1 MQIGSMVL
9 AFLVGMGL
17 VVQVGL
23 NMAVA
28 RSLGGAPVAALVN
41 FLVGTVALS
50 LMLLIARPDWP
61 AREQLGAVPWW
72 AWMGGLLG
80 ALYVATATFAGPR
93 IGALLLLALTFSG
106 QLIGSMLVDHFG
118 LLGFQQQSIGLQKL
132 LGVAMLCVGVIL
144 IAR

>member
-1 MQIGSMVL
+1 MQMTSMVL

-28 RSLGGAPVAALVN
+28 RSIGGAPIAALVN
-41 FLVGTVALS
+41 FLVGTVLLT
-50 LMLLIARPDWP
+50 LMLLALRQDLPS
-61 AREQLGAVPWW
+61 REQLSSVPWW
-72 AWMGGLLG
+72 AWLGGLLG

-106 QLIGSMLVDHFG
+106 QLIGSMLVDHYG
-118 LLGFQQQSIGLQKL
+118 LLGFQQQTISMSKL
-132 LGVAMLCVGVIL
+132 FGVLLLCGGVFL

>member
-1 MQIGSMVL
+1 MQLTSMVL

-28 RSLGGAPVAALVN
+28 RAIGGAPIAALVN
-41 FLVGTVALS
+41 FLVGTVMLS
-50 LMLLIARPDWP
+50 LMLLAMRQDLPS
-61 AREQLGAVPWW
+61 REQLTAVPWW

-80 ALYVATATFAGPR
+80 AMYVATATFAGPR

-118 LLGFQQQSIGLQKL
+118 LLGFPQQTIGASKL
-132 LGVAMLCVGVIL
+132 LGVLLLCAGVVL

>member
-118 LLGFQQQSIGLQKL
+118 LLGFQQQSISLQKL

>member
-1 MQIGSMVL
+1 MHMTSMVL

-17 VVQVGL
+17 VIQVGL

-28 RSLGGAPVAALVN
+28 RSIGGAPIAAFVN
-41 FLVGTVALS
+41 FLVGTAMLS
-50 LMLLIARPDWP
+50 LMLLVLRQDLPS
-61 AREQLGAVPWW
+61 REQLATVPWW

-106 QLIGSMLVDHFG
+106 QLVGSMLVDHFG
-118 LLGFQQQSIGLQKL
+118 LLGFPQQTISVSKL
-132 LGVAMLCVGVIL
+132 LGVLLLCGGVLL

>member
-1 MQIGSMVL
+1 MQMTSMVL

-28 RSLGGAPVAALVN
+28 RSIGGAPIAALVN
-41 FLVGTVALS
+41 FLVGTVMLS
-50 LMLLIARPDWP
+50 LMLLALRQDLPS
-61 AREQLGAVPWW
+61 REQLAAVPWW

-106 QLIGSMLVDHFG
+106 QLVGSMLVDHFG
-118 LLGFQQQSIGLQKL
+118 LLGFPQQTISVSKL
-132 LGVAMLCVGVIL
+132 LGVLLLCGGVLL